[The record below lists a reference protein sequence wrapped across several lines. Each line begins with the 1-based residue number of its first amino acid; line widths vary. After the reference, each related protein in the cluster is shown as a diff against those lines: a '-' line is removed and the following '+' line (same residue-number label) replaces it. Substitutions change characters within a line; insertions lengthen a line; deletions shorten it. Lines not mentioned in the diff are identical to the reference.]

1 MAPLS
6 TILISFFPIIATLAF
21 SPSQFPFQPL
31 PDLFDL
37 TVDDIITGFSNQ
49 QFTSVDLVR
58 ACIDRTA
65 EVQQALHPIIE
76 INPDALSIAQA
87 LDDERLLHNTSRGP
101 LHGVPVLLKDNIGTA
116 DQLNTTAGSYA
127 LHGSIVP
134 HDSTVA
140 ANLRTAGAVILGKAG
155 LSEWAF
161 WRGTQNSNGW
171 SARGGQVKGA
181 YYDDQD
187 PSGSSGGSAVA
198 ASLGLAAL
206 TVGTD
211 TGGSIIAPSN
221 KNGVVGIRPSTGL
234 TSRSVVV
241 PITVVQDSIGP
252 ITRTVKDA
260 AYLLSAMAGPKGDPG
275 GIHKPSSRSQT
286 RKSADG
292 IPDNYT
298 NAIPS
303 PEIPNYASYCTLTGL
318 QNAKLGIPRN
328 IFPAPINRTEADI
341 QQIAA
346 FEDILPLL
354 ASLGANL
361 TDHANYPDIHAYNT
375 EAQFNL
381 ALDIGFKHNFPAYM
395 SQLQFNPT
403 GIHDLADLLAWTQY
417 FQAEQYPLRSTD
429 FWEDSL
435 ASNLTTE
442 SPEYLAAIAHNA
454 YLGSNATIQGALD
467 LYDLDALVLPT
478 AYSVRPAVYAG
489 YPVITVPLGYFNA
502 TTKVVQA
509 GGGGDP
515 SVWGLN
521 TVAPGIPY
529 GLSFIGPRFGE
540 AQIIQYAYAFEQA
553 TQFRYQNL
561 PLAKFMPKTQLHT
574 TEADTMCP
582 AASRLA
588 EQSKVAR

>member
-1 MAPLS
+1 MAPLLA
-6 TILISFFPIIATLAF
+6 TLISFFLITATAIS
-21 SPSQFPFQPL
+21 SPTQFPFQPL

-58 ACIDRTA
+58 AYIARTA

-87 LDDERLLHNTSRGP
+87 LDDERLLHNTTRGP

-161 WRGTQNSNGW
+161 WRGTRNSNGW

-181 YYDDQD
+181 YYEDQD

-241 PITVVQDSIGP
+241 PITVVQDSVGP

-260 AYLLSAMAGPKGDPG
+260 AYLLGAMAGPKGDPG
-275 GIHKPSSRSQT
+275 
-286 RKSADG
+286 
-292 IPDNYT
+292 DNYT
-298 NAIPS
+298 DAIPS
-303 PEIPNYASYCTLTGL
+303 PEIPNYASHCTLTGL

-328 IFPAPINRTEADI
+328 IFPAPINRTEADV

-346 FEDILPLL
+346 FEAILPLL
-354 ASLGANL
+354 TSLGANL

-381 ALDIGFKHNFPAYM
+381 ALDIGFKHDFPAYM
-395 SQLQFNPT
+395 SQLAFNPT
-403 GIHDLADLLAWTQY
+403 GIQNLADLLAWTQD

-429 FWEDSL
+429 FWEASL
-435 ASNLTTE
+435 ASNLTTS
-442 SPEYLAAIAHNA
+442 SPEYLAAISHNA

-467 LYDLDALVLPT
+467 LHRLDALVLPT

-489 YPVITVPLGYFNA
+489 YPVIAVPLGYFNA
-502 TTKVVQA
+502 STKVVQA

-540 AQIIQYAYAFEQA
+540 ARIIQYAYAFEQA
-553 TQFRYQNL
+553 TQFRYQKL

-574 TEADTMCP
+574 SMEADVVCP
-582 AASRLA
+582 LEAPGLA
-588 EQSKVAR
+588 E

>member
-6 TILISFFPIIATLAF
+6 ATLISFFLITATAAS

-37 TVDDIITGFSNQ
+37 TVDDIITGFSTQ

-58 ACIDRTA
+58 AYIARTA

-87 LDDERLLHNTSRGP
+87 LDDERLLHNTTRGP

-140 ANLRTAGAVILGKAG
+140 ANLRAAGAVILGKAG

-161 WRGTQNSNGW
+161 WRGTNTSNGW

-181 YYDDQD
+181 YYDNQD

-206 TVGTD
+206 TD
-211 TGGSIIAPSN
+211 
-221 KNGVVGIRPSTGL
+221 
-234 TSRSVVV
+234 SV
-241 PITVVQDSIGP
+241 GP

-275 GIHKPSSRSQT
+275 
-286 RKSADG
+286 
-292 IPDNYT
+292 DNYT

-303 PEIPNYASYCTLTGL
+303 PEIPNYASHCTPTGL

-328 IFPAPINRTEADI
+328 IFPAPINRTEADT

-346 FEDILPLL
+346 FEAILPLL
-354 ASLGANL
+354 TSLGANL
-361 TDHANYPDIHAYNT
+361 TDHANYPDIEAYNT
-375 EAQFNL
+375 QAQFNL
-381 ALDIGFKHNFPAYM
+381 ALDIGFKHDFPAYM
-395 SQLQFNPT
+395 SQLEFNPT
-403 GIHDLADLLAWTQY
+403 GIHDLADLLTWTQD

-435 ASNLTTE
+435 ASNLTTS
-442 SPEYLAAIAHNA
+442 SPEYLAAISHNA

-467 LYDLDALVLPT
+467 LHRLDALVLPT

-515 SVWGLN
+515 SIWGLN

-553 TQFRYQNL
+553 TQFRYQKL
-561 PLAKFMPKTQLHT
+561 PLAKFMPKTQLGT
-574 TEADTMCP
+574 TEAEVTCP
-582 AASRLA
+582 AGPGLA
-588 EQSKVAR
+588 D